1 MMGEKKERPKSII
14 SVFTLIW
21 KYEPLYFFVSI
32 LKIICN
38 SVSTWLLIWFPKR
51 LIEMLLTDGMVF
63 GPLFQKIIQYTVIL
77 FFLWIVTLFL
87 EHGETLLTQRFV
99 LKMKKE
105 IGLVSMKQPYWVIE
119 EGRYREKL
127 HLAGN
132 IVNIL
137 KAVDI
142 FREIVGGIVTSAGL
156 AAILVSYH
164 IGIFVLISA
173 VVVIKAVFV
182 KITVNYAVD
191 RRLLY
196 SQNEK
201 VGGYLTA
208 TAYMNAGAA
217 KEIRI
222 NSLSNW
228 FMGKVKQYRNE
239 MLGFQYKDFKVY
251 GIFDVCS
258 SLVVAIQTIIVLCSL
273 AGNVSKGVISIADF
287 TMYFSAI
294 TAISAAMSGIIS
306 KLGEYNQCR
315 TGFCDFSEL
324 YTTYE
329 KEADQ
334 KKGPGSFDKIRFEQ
348 VSFQYPGS
356 TEYALKD
363 ISFEIDKGDRLSIVG
378 MNGAGKSTI
387 VKLLCKLYKPS
398 SGTIYLNDT
407 DIWEIDTKA
416 YYDMMGAVFQD
427 CENFAFTVRENISP
441 AGSAFSEEKLHGAE
455 SVCESVRRLPNGYD
469 TIVSRLFSDDGV
481 DLSGGEQQKIAILRA
496 VYKQAPLIIMDE
508 PTRAL
513 DAAAEAEMYGNFFAL
528 MNGKTTLFI
537 SHRLASSSVANKV
550 LVMSEGK
557 IVERGTHR
565 QLMEKKGLYAEMYL
579 KQSEVYQ

>member
-1 MMGEKKERPKSII
+1 MGEKKEHSKSVI
-14 SVFTLIW
+14 SIFRLIW

-38 SVSTWLLIWFPKR
+38 SMSTWLLIWFPKR
-51 LIEMLLTDGMVF
+51 LIEMLMTDGMVF
-63 GPLFQKIIQYTVIL
+63 GPLFQKIIQYTAIL
-77 FFLWIVTLFL
+77 FSLWIVTLFL
-87 EHGETLLTQRFV
+87 EHRETLLTQRFV
-99 LKMKKE
+99 QKMKKE

-142 FREIVGGIVTSAGL
+142 FREIVGGIVTSIGL
-156 AAILVSYH
+156 AAVLVSYH
-164 IGIFVLISA
+164 IGIFALIFA

-182 KITVNYAVD
+182 KITVNYAMD

-201 VGGYLTA
+201 VGGYLTT

-222 NSLSNW
+222 NNLSNW

-258 SLVVAIQTIIVLCSL
+258 SFVVAIQTIIVLCSL

-294 TAISAAMSGIIS
+294 TAISAAMSEIIS
-306 KLGEYNQCR
+306 KLGEYNQYR

-324 YTTYE
+324 YATYE
-329 KEADQ
+329 KETDQ
-334 KKGPGSFDKIRFEQ
+334 KKGPESLDKIRFEQ
-348 VSFQYPGS
+348 VSFKYPGS

-416 YYDMMGAVFQD
+416 YYDIIGAVFQD

-441 AGSAFSEEKLHGAE
+441 VDSAFSEEKLHEAK
-455 SVCESVRRLPNGYD
+455 SICESVKRLPNGYD
-469 TIVSRLFSDDGV
+469 TIVSRLFNDDGV

-565 QLMEKKGLYAEMYL
+565 HLMEKKGLYAEMYL